1 MEVLDKALP
10 SKNLGTNIEKL
21 HTPTSTP
28 KKLEENDVD
37 KNKIK
42 T

>member
-1 MEVLDKALP
+1 LP
-10 SKNLGTNIEKL
+10 LENLGTNIKEL